1 MLVEKKNIY
10 IYLYMAI
17 YFYICSFTV
26 HGGEKVHQ
34 KARQKVQQNITQL
47 QKR

>member
-1 MLVEKKNIY
+1 MLVEKKLY
-10 IYLYMAI
+10 TYLYTAI

-26 HGGEKVHQ
+26 HGEEKVRQ
-34 KARQKVQQNITQL
+34 EARQKVQQNITKL